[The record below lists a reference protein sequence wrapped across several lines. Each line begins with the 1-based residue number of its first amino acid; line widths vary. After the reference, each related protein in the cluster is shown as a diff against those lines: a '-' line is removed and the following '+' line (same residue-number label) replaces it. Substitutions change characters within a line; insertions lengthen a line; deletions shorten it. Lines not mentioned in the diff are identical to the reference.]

1 MKQRYAIEDREHPI
15 YKPLGAAT
23 MTANKPQKFPRG
35 QKVEC
40 NGNKD
45 GTVIGYYSNGM
56 VEVRLWDGNRM
67 VGVVCVDESRVKP
80 LAEF

>member
-1 MKQRYAIEDREHPI
+1 
-15 YKPLGAAT
+15 
-23 MTANKPQKFPRG
+23 MTANKPQKFQRG